1 MLYRR
6 IYFVF
11 HDENAVRSIISE
23 LESKLGLDDYQ
34 LHAVI
39 SQGSHGM
46 VEMPGG
52 TVHRKSPATVRLERI
67 LWYSSITIFVI
78 ALIAMTLS
86 LLAASWPLA
95 LFFWVLVAGAQLSGY
110 MFANR
115 IPNAQLDRFRTGL
128 ERGDIVLQVD
138 VPRRDTALVRN
149 FVYNRHP
156 DSRTNI
162 SNWHIGVLGM

>member
-6 IYFVF
+6 IYFIF
-11 HDENAVRSIISE
+11 HDEKAVRSIISE

-34 LHAVI
+34 LHAVVA
-39 SQGSHGM
+39 QGHGM

-52 TVHRKSPATVRLERI
+52 TVHRKSPATARLERI

-95 LFFWVLVAGAQLSGY
+95 LLFGLLVVGAQLSGY
-110 MFANR
+110 LFANR

-128 ERGDIVLQVD
+128 EQGDIVLQVD
-138 VPRRDTALVRN
+138 VTRSDVELVRN
-149 FVYNRHP
+149 FVYNRYP